1 MILTVFMCIVLL
13 MSLLLWMRCTIE
25 GRWVKGNN
33 MAPTLNL
40 HDHVLFDMSSY
51 RTSRRFQRGQI
62 VLFYPYYVQLESG
75 ELDDNPMNVIN
86 RALGP
91 ASLSYPRAS
100 IKRIIGLPGDRIEV
114 KPGDGVYINDKR
126 LAEPYVKEPAGYKLL
141 QLKDIGGR
149 LPVNGDLIYPYP
161 GQAAPIVVPA
171 DSLFLMGDNRNQCE
185 DSHLFGFVKQDRIAG
200 RAVLVTLP
208 QFHLIPQPHY

>member
-51 RTSRRFQRGQI
+51 PTNRRFQRGQI
-62 VLFYPYYVQLESG
+62 VLFYPYYVQLEPG

-126 LAEPYVKEPAGYKLL
+126 LTEPYVKKPAGYKLL

-171 DSLFLMGDNRNQCE
+171 DSLFLMGDNRDECE
-185 DSHLFGFVKQDRIAG
+185 DSHIFGFVKQDRIAG

-208 QFHLIPQPHY
+208 QFHLIAQPHY

>member
-1 MILTVFMCIVLL
+1 MIMTVFMCIALL
-13 MSLLLWMRCTIE
+13 VSLLLWMRCTIE

-33 MAPTLNL
+33 MAPTLNI
-40 HDHVLFDMSSY
+40 HDHVIFDMSCY
-51 RTSRRFQRGQI
+51 RANRRFQRGQI
-62 VLFYPYYVQLESG
+62 VLFYPYYVQVAAG

-100 IKRIIGLPGDRIEV
+100 IKRIIGLPGDRVEV
-114 KPGDGVYINDKR
+114 KAGDGVYINGSR
-126 LAEPYVKEPAGYKLL
+126 LNEPYVNEAAKYRLL

-149 LPVNGDLIYPYP
+149 LLVNGDLICPYP

-185 DSHLFGFVKQDRIAG
+185 DSHIFGFVKQDRIAG
-200 RAVLVTLP
+200 KAMLVTLP
-208 QFHLIPQPHY
+208 QFHLIAQPQY

>member
-1 MILTVFMCIVLL
+1 
-13 MSLLLWMRCTIE
+13 
-25 GRWVKGNN
+25 
-33 MAPTLNL
+33 
-40 HDHVLFDMSSY
+40 MSSY
-51 RTSRRFQRGQI
+51 PTNRRFQRGQI
-62 VLFYPYYVQLESG
+62 VLFYPYYVQLEPG

-126 LAEPYVKEPAGYKLL
+126 LTEPYVKKPAGYKLL

-171 DSLFLMGDNRNQCE
+171 DSLFLMGDNRDECE
-185 DSHLFGFVKQDRIAG
+185 DSHIFGFVKQDRIAG

-208 QFHLIPQPHY
+208 QFHLIAQPHY